1 MAGWHYFF
9 HRLSYQVQF
18 FESRWEEAIAEPIG
32 IQRTIRNKK
41 TMENTLAVANAQ
53 GVTLNPKTGSYRVIG
68 KKAWLA
74 IQRETRPSETLKSFK
89 SEYRGMQAEFSRAG
103 KMSGSAILSDPN
115 NQVTAVKI
123 RRNEDGQVLGGSITF
138 KVASSEVASHSLKS
152 ENADLKK
159 QLADMK
165 AKLANQS

>member
-1 MAGWHYFF
+1 
-9 HRLSYQVQF
+9 
-18 FESRWEEAIAEPIG
+18 
-32 IQRTIRNKK
+32 
-41 TMENTLAVANAQ
+41 MENQLAVATAN
-53 GVTLNPKTGSYRVIG
+53 GVVLNPKTGSYRVIG

-159 QLADMK
+159 QLAEMK

>member
-1 MAGWHYFF
+1 VAGWHYFF

>member
-1 MAGWHYFF
+1 MG
-9 HRLSYQVQF
+9 RSN
-18 FESRWEEAIAEPIG
+18 SRT
-32 IQRTIRNKK
+32 RRNTEKAKRKKK

>member
-1 MAGWHYFF
+1 MPNPSEY
-9 HRLSYQVQF
+9 R
-18 FESRWEEAIAEPIG
+18 ER
-32 IQRTIRNKK
+32 KK
-41 TMENTLAVANAQ
+41 EKETMENQLAVATAN

-74 IQRETRPSETLKSFK
+74 SQREQRPSETLKAFK
-89 SEYRGMQAEFSRAG
+89 SEYRTMQAEFSRAG
-103 KMSGSAILSDPN
+103 KMTGSAILSDPN

-123 RRNEDGQVLGGSITF
+123 RRNEEGQVLGGSITF

-159 QLADMK
+159 QLAEMK